1 MIERDSPQS
10 KIDSFK
16 ASKRYKQSGFSTGDS
31 TPLTTKGL
39 IGIHTEASSS
49 PTPLLDGQ
57 KLLSSS
63 GDQLLDEKIAN
74 ALPVLNAFT
83 PKQKASMLLQ
93 SYLDEKRR
101 QTMWKAST
109 GGGGSSPDW
118 SSHLPPKFRVA
129 LLPSAVQTT
138 PSH

>member
-109 GGGGSSPDW
+109 GGGSSPDW

-129 LLPSAVQTT
+129 LLPSAV
-138 PSH
+138 